1 MADNRDWSTMQILTV
16 VSIALTLYLIFR
28 SAATPQPASAVANPK
43 QKVPPNAARCNLQPE
58 CCQSVI
64 AATCAIPLAADHLCC
79 GVQGQHMVPL
89 VTHGATSPVNRGYPV
104 NTVAFAEAQSC
115 CAPNSTSEA
124 LSMCTP
130 VALPPQPKIDT
141 CIRRSLRRA

>member
-1 MADNRDWSTMQILTV
+1 MANRDWSTMQILTL

-28 SAATPQPASAVANPK
+28 SATAPKPATAVANPK

-64 AATCAIPLAADHLCC
+64 AATCAIPLASDHLCC
-79 GVQGQHMVPL
+79 GVQGAHMTPL
-89 VTHGATSPVNRGYPV
+89 ICHGATSPVNRGTPAVSGVY
-104 NTVAFAEAQSC
+104 AEPQPC
-115 CAPNSTSEA
+115 CAPNSTTEA

-130 VALPPQPKIDT
+130 APKTPQPKINT
-141 CIRRSLRRA
+141 CIRRSLQRV